1 MKNDTIYNENNE
13 LKMLIMNNKELIFKY
28 LSENSDVNGVLT
40 ISNVKLG
47 KEIGC
52 TQQTIIRILK
62 ELVADGVIFRDK
74 QTITINKSKLVIDDF
89 LSKRNLKY
97 SNKEKE
103 LLYYIYN
110 EYQKKTMEG
119 GFEYVCI
126 SYESIKQ
133 NTTITK
139 GKVIKMYLEKY
150 QTDGILDIL
159 QGDYKKKQS
168 NKYKFIFDNINNID
182 NINIQK
188 KSNENQI
195 NNYNELLEKYNT
207 LLSLYEQLNKRV
219 EYLEKEHN
227 QQHTD
232 NIDIDIDYN
241 DDKNDDTIDDDLLKY
256 LDIETEE
263 NNIPNDM
270 TEEEIQEKKQQQEKR
285 DMMVDTIINYNDTL
299 ISKIQ
304 NINLHLS
311 ETDIKVL
318 DKLISKSNALNDC
331 VCIIGVLD
339 TYEKVIYTLP
349 KVSDSVFVCI
359 VNYFSTTNDDTIDR
373 LYQRCIECIN

>member
-1 MKNDTIYNENNE
+1 
-13 LKMLIMNNKELIFKY
+13 MNNKELIFKY
-28 LSENSDVNGVLT
+28 LSENSDVNAMLT

-62 ELVADGVIFRDK
+62 ELVTDGVIFRDK
-74 QTITINKSKLVIDDF
+74 QTITINKSKLVIDD
-89 LSKRNLKY
+89 LLIKRNLNY

-139 GKVIKMYLEKY
+139 GKVIKMYLSKY

-168 NKYKFIFDNINNID
+168 NKYKFIFDDID
-182 NINIQK
+182 NTNIQK

-195 NNYNELLEKYNT
+195 DNNELLEKYNT

-232 NIDIDIDYN
+232 DINIDIDKN
-241 DDKNDDTIDDDLLKY
+241 DDTIDDTIDDDLLKY

-263 NNIPNDM
+263 NDIPNDM
-270 TEEEIQEKKQQQEKR
+270 TEEEIQEKQQKQEKTYN
-285 DMMVDTIINYNDTL
+285 MVDTIIINKQTL
-299 ISKIQ
+299 IQKIE
-304 NINLHLS
+304 NMNLNLS

-339 TYEKVIYTLP
+339 SYEKVLYTLP
-349 KVSDSVFVCI
+349 KVTDDVFDCI
-359 VNYFSTTNDDTIDR
+359 VTYFSTIIDDNDTIDR
-373 LYQRCIECIN
+373 LYKTLI

>member
-1 MKNDTIYNENNE
+1 
-13 LKMLIMNNKELIFKY
+13 MNKKELIFNY
-28 LSENSDVNGVLT
+28 LLKNIDGDGKITIKNVVLAKEFGFTTQT
-40 ISNVKLG
+40 ISNIMKSLEG
-47 KEIGC
+47 NGMIS
-52 TQQTIIRILK
+52 
-62 ELVADGVIFRDK
+62 RDK
-74 QTITINKSKLVIDDF
+74 KTITINKSKLVIDD
-89 LSKRNLKY
+89 LLNKRNLNY
-97 SNKEKE
+97 SKKEKD
-103 LLYYIYN
+103 LLYYMYN
-110 EYQKKTMEG
+110 VYTKESYENG
-119 GFEYVCI
+119 YEYVCI
-126 SYESIKQ
+126 TYKNMKD
-133 NTTITK
+133 NTTIKRDTELNRYLTK
-139 GKVIKMYLEKY
+139 FVNDGLLEKN
-150 QTDGILDIL
+150 D
-159 QGDYKKKQS
+159 GDYKKKQS
-168 NKYKFIFDNINNID
+168 NKYKFIFDDISNID
-182 NINIQK
+182 NTNIQK

-195 NNYNELLEKYNT
+195 NNNNELLEKYNT

-241 DDKNDDTIDDDLLKY
+241 DDKNNDTIDDDLLKY

-285 DMMVDTIINYNDTL
+285 DMMVGCLINYQDIL
-299 ISKIQ
+299 IQKIQ

-349 KVSDSVFVCI
+349 KVTDGVFDCI

-373 LYQRCIECIN
+373 LYQCLI

>member
-1 MKNDTIYNENNE
+1 
-13 LKMLIMNNKELIFKY
+13 MNKKELIFNY
-28 LSENSDVNGVLT
+28 LLKNIDGDGKITIKNVVLAKEFGFTTQT
-40 ISNVKLG
+40 ISNIMKLLEG
-47 KEIGC
+47 NGMI
-52 TQQTIIRILK
+52 T
-62 ELVADGVIFRDK
+62 RDK
-74 QTITINKSKLVIDDF
+74 KTITINKSKLVIDD
-89 LSKRNLKY
+89 LLTKRNLNY

-139 GKVIKMYLEKY
+139 GKVIKMYIEKY

-168 NKYKFIFDNINNID
+168 NKYKFIFDID
-182 NINIQK
+182 NTNIQQ
-188 KSNENQI
+188 KSNENPSKD
-195 NNYNELLEKYNT
+195 YNELLEKYNT

-227 QQHTD
+227 QKDTD
-232 NIDIDIDYN
+232 NINIDINDN
-241 DDKNDDTIDDDLLKY
+241 DDVIDDTIDDNDLLKY

-263 NNIPNDM
+263 NDIPNDM
-270 TEEEIQEKKQQQEKR
+270 TEEEIQEKQQQQEKR
-285 DMMVDTIINYNDTL
+285 DMMVGCLINYQDIL
-299 ISKIQ
+299 IQKIQ

-349 KVSDSVFVCI
+349 KVTDGVFVCI

-373 LYQRCIECIN
+373 LYQCLI